1 MKKVLTLA
9 FALFSICLL
18 AQDDIQVS
26 RYPKGK
32 ADSVREQ
39 YIQSFPDHFF
49 IWPVIKQRKLAFEMQ
64 RISNRDRNVVFESN
78 KPYSFG
84 VGLYVFELAVELAF
98 AVPLDEQSKYIY
110 GESAARDIQL
120 NVLGKKWGGDVFY
133 QKYNGFYVNDESVKI
148 PPGTPYPQRGDIA
161 TRNYGVTLNYTFN
174 HGRFS
179 FRSAYNYVER
189 QLRSSGSFLLFGS
202 LSSFRAAGDSAIL
215 GDPYAPEFGADAY
228 IKNIRVTSL
237 SIAPGYTH
245 SLIYK
250 GFFLNGALAIGPSH
264 NWLAFTPENANT
276 KHDIKFNA
284 YFSARIGLGYNGD
297 HIFGGISFMSQAR
310 TAKFETVQ
318 LSSANNLFKIL
329 IGYRFKEFG
338 ILKKRV
344 WDLPKEL
351 F

>member
-1 MKKVLTLA
+1 MKKVLTIA
-9 FALFSICLL
+9 FVLL
-18 AQDDIQVS
+18 STGAFAQDDIQVS
-26 RYPKGK
+26 RYPGSPG
-32 ADSVREQ
+32 DSIRSQ
-39 YIQSFPDHFF
+39 YIKSFPDHFF

-64 RISNRDRNVVFESN
+64 RLSDSDRSVFFESN

-84 VGLYVFELAVELAF
+84 LGMYVFELAFELAF

-110 GESAARDIQL
+110 GESDARDIQL
-120 NVLGKKWGGDVFY
+120 NVLGKKWGGDLFY
-133 QKYNGFYVNDESVKI
+133 QKYSGFYVNDESMKVPSGI
-148 PPGTPYPQRGDIA
+148 PYPQRPDIA

-174 HGRFS
+174 HNKFS

-215 GDPYAPEFGADAY
+215 GDPYVSEFGVGAN
-228 IKNIRVTSL
+228 IKEIRVTSL
-237 SIAPGYTH
+237 SIAPGYTY

-284 YFSARIGLGYNGD
+284 YVSARIGLGYNGD
-297 HIFGGISFMSQAR
+297 YIFGGISFMSQAR
-310 TAKFETVQ
+310 TAKFETIQ
-318 LSSANNLFKIL
+318 LNSANNLFKIL
-329 IGYRFKEFG
+329 IGFRFKEFG